1 MTAVRRG
8 LLISLLCLVALA
20 TGSARADSPT
30 ARGEVVEI
38 VVGLSQK
45 PLGTT
50 RWAAGRQLQSRTM
63 ISSQA
68 ALARRIE
75 STIPQAQIRWRY
87 RLVANGIAVVVPRS
101 QLGRLT
107 SLPGVAKVYPSVRY
121 RTQLDRS
128 PQQIGA
134 PVLWG
139 PGLTNA
145 GQGMKIAIIDEGI
158 DQTHPFFSPA
168 GYSMPPGY
176 PKGQAAYATAKVIVA
191 RAFPPARPTWKHAGK
206 PFDPEFSSHG
216 THVAGIAAGNANT
229 LAEGARISGV
239 APRAYLGNYKAL
251 TIPTDADV
259 GLDGNSPE
267 LVAAIEAAVAD
278 GMDVI
283 NMSLG
288 EPEIEPSRDI
298 VVQALAAAARAGVVP
313 VVSAGNDFDD
323 FGRGSVSSP
332 GSAPDA
338 ITVGAV
344 TTSRGGA
351 DDVVASFSSSGPTPL
366 SLRLKPEVSAPGV
379 SILSAAP
386 RGAYATLSG
395 TSMAAPHVA
404 GAVALLL
411 QRHPAWT
418 PAQVKSAL
426 ALTGDAAFADTLK
439 SVELST
445 VRGGGGVVNLP
456 RADNPLVFA
465 APVALSFGLLGPGA
479 SATQSVELTDAGG
492 GGGPWTVT
500 VEQQTA
506 AAGVMLSVPTAV
518 TVPGTLPV
526 SVTTMSAPEAELS
539 GYIVLTRGSER
550 RRISYWFRTG
560 APALG
565 NTARTALRRAGAHSS
580 TTKGGSSRVTRYSYP
595 ERPSVPGVAAELPGP
610 ERVFRV
616 TLARPAVNFGVVVT
630 SRASG
635 VRVEPRIVHAG
646 DERRLTGYAALPFN
660 LNPYLRIFGDPVL
673 AAGTILPAAGAYDIV
688 FDSPSATRAGKFS
701 FRYWL
706 NDTTPPTAALRKTR
720 VQRGTQLVVTS
731 ADRGSGVDPASLVV
745 HVDGKERD
753 GRLAAGQVR
762 ISTAGLRK
770 GRHALR
776 LQISDYQESR
786 NMENVGPI
794 LPNTRILTTTFVV
807 A

>member
-20 TGSARADSPT
+20 TGSARADSP
-30 ARGEVVEI
+30 ARGGDLVEI
-38 VVGLSQK
+38 VVGLAQK
-45 PLGTT
+45 PLATT
-50 RWAAGRQLQSRTM
+50 RWAAGRQLQSQTM
-63 ISSQA
+63 VSSQTS
-68 ALARRIE
+68 LARRIE
-75 STIPQAQIRWRY
+75 NTIPEAQIRWRY
-87 RLVANGIAVVVPRS
+87 RLVANGMAVVVPRS
-101 QLGRLT
+101 QLGQLT

-134 PVLWG
+134 AALWG

-168 GYSMPPGY
+168 GYTMPAGY
-176 PKGQAAYATAKVIVA
+176 PKGQAAYTTAKVIVA
-191 RAFPPARPTWKHAGK
+191 RAFPPARPTWKYAGR

-229 LAEGARISGV
+229 PAEGARISGV
-239 APRAYLGNYKAL
+239 APHAYLGNYKAL

-313 VVSAGNDFDD
+313 VVAAGNDFED

-351 DDVVASFSSSGPTPL
+351 DDVVAPFSSSGPTPL

-379 SILSAAP
+379 SILSASP
-386 RGAYATLSG
+386 GGNYATLSG

-411 QRHPAWT
+411 QRHPTWT

-426 ALTGDAAFADTLK
+426 ALTGDEAFADDLK
-439 SVELST
+439 SEELST
-445 VRGGGGVVNLP
+445 VRGGGGVVNLL

-479 SATQSVELTDAGG
+479 SVTQSVELTDAGG
-492 GGGPWTVT
+492 GAGPWTVT

-506 AAGVMLSVPTAV
+506 ATGVTLSVPPAV
-518 TVPGTLPV
+518 TIPGTLPV
-526 SVTTMSAPEAELS
+526 SVTTTSAPEAELS
-539 GYIVLTRGSER
+539 GYVVLTRDSER

-565 NTARTALRRAGAHSS
+565 NASRTSLRRAGAHSS
-580 TTKGGSSRVTRYSYP
+580 TTKGGTSRVARYSYP
-595 ERPSVPGVAAELPGP
+595 ERPTGLGFAAELPGP

-616 TLARPAVNFGVVVT
+616 TLARPAANFGVVVT
-630 SRASG
+630 SRAKG

-660 LNPYLRIFGDPVL
+660 LNPYLRTFGDPVL

-688 FDSPSATRAGKFS
+688 FDSPSAARAGKFS

-706 NDTTPPTAALRKTR
+706 NDTTPPTAALRKKR
-720 VQRGTQLVVTS
+720 VHRGAQLIVTS

-745 HVDGKERD
+745 YVDGDERNA
-753 GRLAAGQVR
+753 RFAAGRVR
-762 ISTAGLRK
+762 ISTTGLRK
-770 GRHALR
+770 GKHALR

>member
-20 TGSARADSPT
+20 TGSARADGPAAGS
-30 ARGEVVEI
+30 EVVEV

-50 RWAAGRQLQSRTM
+50 RWAAGRQLQSHTLV
-63 ISSQA
+63 SSQA

-75 STIPQAQIRWRY
+75 SAVPTAQIRWRY
-87 RLVANGIAVVVPRS
+87 RLVANGLAVVVPRS

-107 SLPGVAKVYPSVRY
+107 SLPGVARVYPSVRY

-134 PVLWG
+134 PVLWA

-158 DQTHPFFSPA
+158 DQKHPFFSPA
-168 GYSMPPGY
+168 GYTMPPGY
-176 PKGQAAYATAKVIVA
+176 PKGQAAYTTAKVIVA
-191 RAFPPARPTWKHAGK
+191 RAFPPARPAWKHASK

-229 LAEGARISGV
+229 LAEGNRISGV

-313 VVSAGNDFDD
+313 VVAAGNDFEE

-379 SILSAAP
+379 SILSASP
-386 RGAYATLSG
+386 GGDYATLSG

-411 QRHPAWT
+411 QRHPTWT

-426 ALTGDAAFADTLK
+426 ALTGDEAFADTLK
-439 SVELST
+439 SEELST

-479 SATQSVELTDAGG
+479 NVTQPVALTDAGG
-492 GGGPWTVT
+492 GAGAWTVT

-506 AAGVMLSVPTAV
+506 AAGVTLAVPPAV

-526 SVTTMSAPEAELS
+526 SVTTTSAPEAELS
-539 GYIVLTRGSER
+539 GYVVLTQGSER
-550 RRISYWFRTG
+550 RRIPYWFRTG

-565 NTARTALRRAGAHSS
+565 SAPRTPLRRPGIHTSS
-580 TTKGGSSRVTRYSYP
+580 TKGGTSRVARYRYP
-595 ERPSVPGVAAELPGP
+595 ERPAGLGFAAELPGP

-616 TLARPAVNFGVVVT
+616 TLVRPVANFGVVVT
-630 SRASG
+630 SRAKG

-660 LNPYLRIFGDPVL
+660 LNPYLRTFGDPVL
-673 AAGTILPAAGAYDIV
+673 ASGTILAAAGAYDVV
-688 FDSPSATRAGKFS
+688 FDTPSAARAGKFS

-706 NDTTPPTAALRKTR
+706 NDTAPPSAVLRTHR
-720 VQRGTQLVVTS
+720 VRRGAEVVVNST
-731 ADRGSGVDPASLVV
+731 DGGSGVDPASLVV
-745 HVDGKERD
+745 HVDGDERN
-753 GRLAAGQVR
+753 GQFAAGRVR
-762 ISTAGLRK
+762 ISTGGLRK
-770 GRHALR
+770 GKHVLR

-786 NMENVGPI
+786 NMENVGAI

-807 A
+807 T